1 MEYRNLGWTGT
12 KVSRLALGMMTYGA
26 KSWREWVLEWDEASP
41 LIRRAYEAG
50 INFFDTA
57 DMYSLGASE
66 EITGRAVREFAAS
79 RDEVVIATKVFNPM
93 SDGVNDRGLSRK
105 HIMASIDKSLKRL
118 GVEYVDL
125 YQIHRADPLT
135 PIEESLRALDDVVR
149 AGKALYVGAS
159 SMYAWEFLK
168 MLEFQRQ
175 NGLARFVTMQN
186 HYNLVYREE
195 EREMN
200 PLCAAEKVGLIPWSP
215 LARGFL
221 AGNRKANEDKQKAE
235 TTRGK
240 TDDFAHKLY
249 YRESDFKVVDRLT
262 EIAGAR
268 GVKNAQVAL
277 AWMLAKPGVTAP
289 IIGASKMYQLEDAV
303 SAMEIK
309 LTEDEVK
316 RLEEPY
322 EPHPVL
328 GF

>member
-1 MEYRNLGWTGT
+1 MEYGRLGQTGT
-12 KVSRLALGMMTYGA
+12 TVSRIALGMMTYGA

-41 LIRRAYEAG
+41 LIRQAFEAG

-57 DMYSLGASE
+57 DVYSLGASE
-66 EITGRAVREFAAS
+66 EITGRAVKEFAAH
-79 RDEVVIATKVFNPM
+79 RDEVVVATKVFNPM
-93 SDGVNDRGLSRK
+93 SDGKNDKGLSRK

-118 GVEYVDL
+118 GMDYVDL
-125 YQIHRADPLT
+125 YQIHRFDPHT
-135 PIEESLRALDDVVR
+135 PVEETVEALNDVVR

-159 SMYAWEFLK
+159 SMYAWQFLK
-168 MLEFQRQ
+168 MLETQQR
-175 NGLARFVTMQN
+175 GGFARFVTMQN

-200 PLCAAEKVGLIPWSP
+200 PLCTAEGVGLIPWSP

-221 AGNRKANEDKQKAE
+221 AGNRKANEDKAKAE
-235 TTRGK
+235 TVRAR

-249 YRESDFKVVDRLT
+249 YRESDFVVVDRIT
-262 EIAGAR
+262 EIAAAR

-277 AWMLAKPGVTAP
+277 AWILTKPNVSAP
-289 IIGASKMYQLEDAV
+289 IIGASKAYQLEDALA
-303 SAMEIK
+303 AMSLK
-309 LTEDEVK
+309 LTDEEVK

>member
-1 MEYRNLGWTGT
+1 MDYGQLGTTGMT
-12 KVSRLALGMMTYGA
+12 VSRIALGMMTYGA
-26 KSWREWVLEWDEASP
+26 KSWREWVLEWDESAP
-41 LIRRAYEAG
+41 LIRQAFEAG

-57 DMYSLGASE
+57 DVYSLGASE
-66 EITGRAVREFAAS
+66 EITGRAVKEFAAS

-93 SDGVNDRGLSRK
+93 SDGKNDKGLSRK
-105 HIMASIDKSLKRL
+105 HIMASIDQSLKRL
-118 GVEYVDL
+118 GTEYVDL
-125 YQIHRADPLT
+125 YQIHRFDPHT
-135 PIEESLRALDDVVR
+135 PIEETAEALNDVVR
-149 AGKALYVGAS
+149 AGKALYIGAS
-159 SMYAWEFLK
+159 SMYAWQFLK
-168 MLEFQRQ
+168 MLQTQKERGF
-175 NGLARFVTMQN
+175 AKFVTMQN

-200 PLCAAEKVGLIPWSP
+200 PLCLAEGVGLIPWSP

-221 AGNRKANEDKQKAE
+221 AGNRKANEDKAKAE
-235 TTRGK
+235 TVRAR

-249 YRESDFKVVDRLT
+249 YRESDFTVVDRIT
-262 EIAGAR
+262 EIAAAR

-277 AWMLAKPGVTAP
+277 AWILTKPGVSAP
-289 IIGASKMYQLEDAV
+289 IIGASKAYQLEDALK
-303 SAMEIK
+303 ALELK